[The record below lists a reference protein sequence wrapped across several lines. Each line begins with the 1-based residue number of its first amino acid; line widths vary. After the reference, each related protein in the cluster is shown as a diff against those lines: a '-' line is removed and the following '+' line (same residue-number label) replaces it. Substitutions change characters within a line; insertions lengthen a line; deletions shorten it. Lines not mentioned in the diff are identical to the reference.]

1 MPRYLVIAHRTV
13 ASPQLMAHVR
23 ALRDEGP
30 CRFHL
35 LVPVEHPMG
44 AWSDGQV
51 RAAASRT
58 LQQGLDRFNEERI
71 IADGEIGDANPV
83 YAAGVVLRRKGPTPS
98 PASSSPPS
106 RPARRGGCTSTFRA
120 ACARPSPSSTSPTW
134 WPSRSTSTPE
144 SIRRVRGSSVHSD
157 PS

>member
-23 ALRDEGP
+23 SLRDEGP

-51 RAAASRT
+51 RAAATRA

-83 YAAGVVLRRKGPTPS
+83 YAAGVVLRREGADAFTGIILSTLPPG
-98 PASSSPPS
+98 PS
-106 RPARRGGCTSTFRA
+106 R
-120 ACARPSPSSTSPTW
+120 W
-134 WPSRSTSTPE
+134 LHLDVPSRMRKAFPKLEITHLVAAPE
-144 SIRRVRGSSVHSD
+144 HAHA
-157 PS
+157 

>member
-23 ALRDEGP
+23 ALREEGP

-51 RAAASRT
+51 RAAATRA

-83 YAAGVVLRRKGPTPS
+83 YAAGVVLRREGADAFTGIILSTLPPG
-98 PASSSPPS
+98 PS
-106 RPARRGGCTSTFRA
+106 R
-120 ACARPSPSSTSPTW
+120 W
-134 WPSRSTSTPE
+134 LHLDVPSRMRKTFPDLE
-144 SIRRVRGSSVHSD
+144 HVHLVAEREHA
-157 PS
+157 PA